1 MKSKLV
7 LAALIF
13 FNFNTIVLSNELNCK
28 EMKKFSAE
36 YFKCKGKLLKDKTI
50 SAGQNI
56 IKDTKNYQKK
66 EWSEEK
72 TKIKNAKDKI
82 IKTKE
87 KVLN

>member
-1 MKSKLV
+1 MKSKLI

-72 TKIKNAKDKI
+72 VKVDQVKQ
-82 IKTKE
+82 
-87 KVLN
+87 KVLGE

>member
-36 YFKCKGKLLKDKTI
+36 YFKCKGNLLKNKTI

-72 TKIKNAKDKI
+72 IKIKNAKDKI

>member
-1 MKSKLV
+1 MKSKLI

-13 FNFNTIVLSNELNCK
+13 FNFNTFVLSNDLNCK
-28 EMKKFSAE
+28 EIKKFSTE
-36 YFKCKGKLLKDKTI
+36 YFKCKGNLLKDKTI

-72 TKIKNAKDKI
+72 IKIKNAKDKI

>member
-1 MKSKLV
+1 MKSKLI

-66 EWSEEK
+66 EWSAEK
-72 TKIKNAKDKI
+72 EKLDKIKK
-82 IKTKE
+82 
-87 KVLN
+87 KVLEK

>member
-1 MKSKLV
+1 MKSKLI